1 MAKADSI
8 QAKAVHL
15 AARTADALRM
25 GWLLLGASLLL
36 DWVAWRSNANGAHA
50 AIVLIAIAI
59 AGGVGVFW
67 YGARALFDA
76 RVFRQ
81 WARHWH
87 DGADVI
93 QTLIDF
99 DAQVGRAKP
108 RSADVLAELA
118 GRRAGALGLLRRQAL
133 CLLVQLLAT
142 AWALWP

>member
-1 MAKADSI
+1 MANAESI
-8 QAKAVHL
+8 QAQAAQLAV
-15 AARTADALRM
+15 RTADALRL

-36 DWVAWRSNANGAHA
+36 DWIAWRSDASAAHVV
-50 AIVLIAIAI
+50 IVLIAIA
-59 AGGVGVFW
+59 GGAGVFW

-87 DGADVI
+87 DGADVM

-99 DAQVGRAKP
+99 DARVGRAKP
-108 RSADVLAELA
+108 RSADVLDELA
-118 GRRAGALGLLRRQAL
+118 GRRAGAMGLLRRQAVCL
-133 CLLVQLLAT
+133 CVQLLAT

>member
-1 MAKADSI
+1 MAKAESI
-8 QAKAVHL
+8 QAQAAQL
-15 AARTADALRM
+15 ATRTADALRL

-36 DWVAWRSNANGAHA
+36 DWAAWRGDTSAANVV
-50 AIVLIAIAI
+50 IVLIAIA
-59 AGGVGVFW
+59 GGAGVFW

-87 DGADVI
+87 DGADVM

-99 DAQVGRAKP
+99 DARVGRAKP
-108 RSADVLAELA
+108 RSADVLTELA

>member
-1 MAKADSI
+1 MAKAESI
-8 QAKAVHL
+8 QAQAAQLAV
-15 AARTADALRM
+15 RTADALRL

-36 DWVAWRSNANGAHA
+36 DWIAWRSDASAAHVV
-50 AIVLIAIAI
+50 IVLIAIA
-59 AGGVGVFW
+59 GGAGVFW

-87 DGADVI
+87 DGADVM

-99 DAQVGRAKP
+99 DARVGRNKL

-118 GRRAGALGLLRRQAL
+118 GRRAGAMGLLRRQAVCL
-133 CLLVQLLAT
+133 CVQLLAT
-142 AWALWP
+142 VWAL

>member
-1 MAKADSI
+1 M
-8 QAKAVHL
+8 QAQATQL
-15 AARTADALRM
+15 ATRTADALRL

-36 DWVAWRSNANGAHA
+36 DWIAWRGDTSAANVV
-50 AIVLIAIAI
+50 IVLIAIA
-59 AGGVGVFW
+59 GGAGVFW

-87 DGADVI
+87 DGADVM

-99 DAQVGRAKP
+99 DARVGRAKP

>member
-1 MAKADSI
+1 MAKAESI
-8 QAKAVHL
+8 QAQAAQL
-15 AARTADALRM
+15 AARTADDLRL

-36 DWVAWRSNANGAHA
+36 DWNAWRSDTSAANVV
-50 AIVLIAIAI
+50 IVLIAIA
-59 AGGVGVFW
+59 GGAGVFW

-87 DGADVI
+87 DGADVQ

-99 DAQVGRAKP
+99 DARVGRNKP
-108 RSADVLAELA
+108 RSADVLDDLA
-118 GRRAGALGLLRRQAL
+118 GRRAGAMALLRRQAV

-142 AWALWP
+142 AWALWL